1 MAVCVCLSAWVVVG
15 IRPVKSE
22 ELEDENAAHTHLEH
36 ISSLPTGIECILC
49 DTSQVNAMAVAN
61 SALAYVTDFK
71 AKAASGIRIC
81 SGWVLNADGC
91 LAWMRTSGVFVTGG

>member
-1 MAVCVCLSAWVVVG
+1 MRMLLTHIWSTYHHCQLELSV
-15 IRPVKSE
+15 R
-22 ELEDENAAHTHLEH
+22 
-36 ISSLPTGIECILC
+36 ILC